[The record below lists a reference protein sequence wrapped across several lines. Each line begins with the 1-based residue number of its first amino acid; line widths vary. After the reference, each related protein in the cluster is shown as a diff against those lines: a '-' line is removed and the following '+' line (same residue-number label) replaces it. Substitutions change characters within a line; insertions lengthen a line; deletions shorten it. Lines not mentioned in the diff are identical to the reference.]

1 MEQARRA
8 FSTCYDP
15 DWSQTHEPGKF
26 STARISVIQVMLT
39 ADIQAEVTAIGDAL
53 KLVYDPEAG
62 NKGGELGK
70 GIYVASSAFG
80 YMYEQM

>member
-1 MEQARRA
+1 
-8 FSTCYDP
+8 
-15 DWSQTHEPGKF
+15 
-26 STARISVIQVMLT
+26 MLT

-70 GIYVASSAFG
+70 GIYVDIIRDVDLLQAVPDARVDADCSVPT
-80 YMYEQM
+80 

>member
-1 MEQARRA
+1 M
-8 FSTCYDP
+8 
-15 DWSQTHEPGKF
+15 
-26 STARISVIQVMLT
+26 IQVMLT